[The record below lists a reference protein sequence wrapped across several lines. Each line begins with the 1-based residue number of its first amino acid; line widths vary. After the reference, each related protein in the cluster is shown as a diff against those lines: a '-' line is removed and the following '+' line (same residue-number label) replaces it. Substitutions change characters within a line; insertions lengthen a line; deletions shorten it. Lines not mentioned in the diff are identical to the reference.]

1 MLTFPIHSQSL
12 CLSLSPSYSILLLS
26 SIRHLSLFRYLLF
39 LSVCLILFLLP
50 VIPFLLF
57 LSTSLSSF
65 SPLPQNFIL
74 LSIATFCSSWKLFVA
89 HLMNKLNFLLHLA
102 SSQDFFR
109 TGPVLKNDLVS
120 TKTQPSRTRSQVKIR
135 SRFGECT
142 RNSGD
147 LIDCWRLGCPD
158 WTKLVF

>member
-12 CLSLSPSYSILLLS
+12 CL
-26 SIRHLSLFRYLLF
+26 YLLF
-39 LSVCLILFLLP
+39 LSFCLILFLLP

-57 LSTSLSSF
+57 LSTSLSFF

-89 HLMNKLNFLLHLA
+89 HLMNKLNFLLQLA
-102 SSQDFFR
+102 SSRDFFR

-147 LIDCWRLGCPD
+147 LIGGYRLGCLIGQNWSLSHVAKCQVHNPE
-158 WTKLVF
+158 L